1 MAVASSPSQI
11 PANRLKPNLTGAQ
24 ETLLA
29 ILYSRALDARSATP
43 ILGDQFA
50 VRLVDQLDYD
60 FSKLR
65 VISLKAAAI
74 ALRAKCLDQ
83 WAAEFL
89 QQAQHDGEPVTVL
102 HLAAGLDTRALRLQE
117 HCTQNG
123 PHVRWV
129 DVDLPDVV
137 DVRRRLCLQEPDSES
152 IPYELARADVTDKL
166 WLAKL
171 RLPRDRKTLVVF
183 EGLSMYLQPA
193 QGRALI
199 EHLTSYFVKAG
210 NQMAFDCFNWIPL
223 MVQRFEP
230 IVTSTGS
237 SFSWAINDPK
247 ELEGWHHGL
256 HLRDEILPA
265 DNPENVRLPT
275 VMRLLCWVVSWTPGL
290 RTSARNLR
298 YEW

>member
-1 MAVASSPSQI
+1 MSAHQRPD
-11 PANRLKPNLTGAQ
+11 RLRPNLTGAQ

-29 ILYSRALDARSATP
+29 ILYSRALDAKTATP
-43 ILGDQFA
+43 ILGDKYA

-60 FSKLR
+60 FSKLHL
-65 VISLKAAAI
+65 ISLKAAAI
-74 ALRAKCLDQ
+74 VLRARFLDRWTVQ
-83 WAAEFL
+83 FL

-117 HCTQNG
+117 HCVKDG
-123 PHVRWV
+123 PHIRWV

-137 DVRRRLCLQEPDSES
+137 DVRRRLRLPEPDNGNMQ
-152 IPYELARADVTDKL
+152 YELASADVTDEL

-193 QGRALI
+193 HGRALI
-199 EHLTSYFVKAG
+199 EQLTGYFVKAG
-210 NQMAFDCFNWIPL
+210 NQMAFDCFNWFPL
-223 MVQRFEP
+223 MVQRLEP

-247 ELEGWHHGL
+247 ELEGWHQGL

-265 DNPENVRLPT
+265 DNPENARLPI
-275 VMRLLCWVVSWTPGL
+275 VMRCFCWIVSWIPGL
-290 RTSARNLR
+290 RTSARYVR